1 MTATGNA
8 VRALVHRSLVEMTGS
23 HWLLYASDFSHDRGA
38 GDGWLVAA
46 LDDPSHAA
54 VLAGDPAAVD
64 RL

>member
-1 MTATGNA
+1 
-8 VRALVHRSLVEMTGS
+8 MTGS

-46 LDDPSHAA
+46 LDEAWREA
-54 VLAGDPAAVD
+54 VLAGDSTAVD

>member
-1 MTATGNA
+1 
-8 VRALVHRSLVEMTGS
+8 MTGS

-46 LDDPSHAA
+46 LDDASREA
-54 VLAGDPAAVD
+54 VLAGDSAAIY